1 MCKYVRSS
9 SKSCYDC
16 YEENKENGCSGKYLQ
31 FVFITRTKYEFK
43 IITTLMIPLIVM
55 MIIIIDIHE
64 DVTSD
69 DIEIGNNK
77 LDTICSSIIELIII
91 SIMTIIR

>member
-16 YEENKENGCSGKYLQ
+16 HKENKENGCSGKYMQ
-31 FVFITRTKYEFK
+31 CVFITRTKHEFK

-64 DVTSD
+64 DETSD

-77 LDTICSSIIELIII
+77 LDTIYSSIIELIII
-91 SIMTIIR
+91 SITTIIR

>member
-16 YEENKENGCSGKYLQ
+16 YKENKENGCSGKYMQ
-31 FVFITRTKYEFK
+31 CVFITRTNHELV
-43 IITTLMIPLIVM
+43 IITTLIIALIIMI
-55 MIIIIDIHE
+55 IIIIDIHE

>member
-1 MCKYVRSS
+1 MQCVI
-9 SKSCYDC
+9 
-16 YEENKENGCSGKYLQ
+16 
-31 FVFITRTKYEFK
+31 ITRTNHELE
-43 IITTLMIPLIVM
+43 IIMTLIIALIVM

-77 LDTICSSIIELIII
+77 LDTICSSKIELIII

>member
-1 MCKYVRSS
+1 MT
-9 SKSCYDC
+9 
-16 YEENKENGCSGKYLQ
+16 L
-31 FVFITRTKYEFK
+31 
-43 IITTLMIPLIVM
+43 IIALIVM

-64 DVTSD
+64 DVISD
-69 DIEIGNNK
+69 DIQIGNNK